1 MDHIERRKELRDL
14 MAKHNVD
21 VQEVANILERS
32 SGTVANWRSDTKE
45 RLAPPKNELRL
56 LKFEL
61 EARKAQNEKTPAAT
75 NS

>member
-32 SGTVANWRSDTKE
+32 SGTVANWCSDTKE

>member
-1 MDHIERRKELRDL
+1 MDYIERRKELRNL

-32 SGTVANWRSDTKE
+32 AGTVANWRSDTKE

-61 EARKAQNEKTPAAT
+61 EARKAQNDKTLAAT

>member
-1 MDHIERRKELRDL
+1 MDHIERREELRDL

-32 SGTVANWRSDTKE
+32 AGTVANWRSDTKE

-61 EARKAQNEKTPAAT
+61 EARKAQNKKTPAAT

>member
-32 SGTVANWRSDTKE
+32 AGTVANWRSDTKE

>member
-32 SGTVANWRSDTKE
+32 AGTVANWRSDTKE

-61 EARKAQNEKTPAAT
+61 EARKGQNEKTPAAT

>member
-1 MDHIERRKELRDL
+1 MDHIERRKELRNL

-32 SGTVANWRSDTKE
+32 AGTVANWRSDTKE

-61 EARKAQNEKTPAAT
+61 EARKAKNEKTPAAT

>member
-1 MDHIERRKELRDL
+1 MDHIERRKELRNL

-32 SGTVANWRSDTKE
+32 AGTVANWRSDTKE

>member
-1 MDHIERRKELRDL
+1 MDHIERRKELRNL

-32 SGTVANWRSDTKE
+32 AGTVANWRSDTKE

-61 EARKAQNEKTPAAT
+61 EARKAKQEKTPVAA
-75 NS
+75 NN

>member
-21 VQEVANILERS
+21 VQEVANILDRS

-61 EARKAQNEKTPAAT
+61 EARKAKQEKTPVAA
-75 NS
+75 NN

>member
-1 MDHIERRKELRDL
+1 MDHIERRKELRYL

-32 SGTVANWRSDTKE
+32 AGTVANWRSDTKE

>member
-1 MDHIERRKELRDL
+1 MDHIERRKELRNL

-21 VQEVANILERS
+21 VQEVAKILERS
-32 SGTVANWRSDTKE
+32 AGTVANWRSDTKE

-61 EARKAQNEKTPAAT
+61 EARKAKNEKTPAAT

>member
-32 SGTVANWRSDTKE
+32 AGTVANWRSDTKE

-61 EARKAQNEKTPAAT
+61 EARKAKNEKTPAAT

>member
-61 EARKAQNEKTPAAT
+61 EARKAKQEKTPVAA
-75 NS
+75 NN

>member
-1 MDHIERRKELRDL
+1 MDHIERRKELRNL

-32 SGTVANWRSDTKE
+32 AGTVANWRSDTKE

-61 EARKAQNEKTPAAT
+61 ESRKAKNEKTPAAT

>member
-1 MDHIERRKELRDL
+1 MNHIERRKELRDL

-32 SGTVANWRSDTKE
+32 AGTVANWRSDTKE

>member
-32 SGTVANWRSDTKE
+32 AGTVANWRSDTKE

-61 EARKAQNEKTPAAT
+61 EARKAKQEKTPVAA
-75 NS
+75 NN